1 MDIAGVR
8 EALHAQPFVPF
19 SLRLADGRALP
30 VPHPDFVALTPRRV
44 IVGATDDTW
53 AVVEPLLIVSLDHD
67 GARLRGDGDANGS
80 GRRPTA
86 GP

>member
-1 MDIAGVR
+1 
-8 EALHAQPFVPF
+8 
-19 SLRLADGRALP
+19 

-67 GARLRGDGDANGS
+67 GARHRGDGDANGS